1 MSKKDKLLEKLMD
14 NSRSMTFEEAETL
27 LNYYGYYVENK
38 GKTSGSRIIFVNYK
52 TNTKI
57 LMHKPHPR
65 KELLT
70 YQKKQLKDFLMQEG
84 IS

>member
-1 MSKKDKLLEKLMD
+1 MSKKDKLLKKLMD
-14 NSRSMTFEEAETL
+14 NSMSMTFEEAESL
-27 LNYYGYYVENK
+27 LHFYGFLVENK
-38 GKTSGSRIIFVNYK
+38 GKTSGSRVIFVNKK

-65 KELLT
+65 KELLA
-70 YQKKQLKDFLMQEG
+70 YQKKQLKDFLLKEG